1 MTLLLTNPLTP
12 SLRSVHDTVRCRLR
26 RVQALISLG
35 LMGPASEVLLS
46 LLSGRGLPDATLDS
60 DLVVRDEGSAGK
72 PLASKP
78 PAPIAPFDARL
89 LPGDMANRP
98 AIAAIANP
106 AELPTPV
113 DLLYGSWAVAHLDL
127 ARAAF
132 LTRLGA
138 LPNLWKN
145 THPET
150 GEFHPD
156 VVM

>member
-1 MTLLLTNPLTP
+1 
-12 SLRSVHDTVRCRLR
+12 
-26 RVQALISLG
+26 
-35 LMGPASEVLLS
+35 MGPASEVLIA

-60 DLVVRDEGSAGK
+60 DLVVRDEGSVGK
-72 PLASKP
+72 PLASEP
-78 PAPIAPFDARL
+78 PAPVTPFNPKL
-89 LPGDMANRP
+89 LPGDPANRP

-106 AELPTPV
+106 AELSAPV

-150 GEFHPD
+150 GEFNMRVDMCLFQSQLSRTQSRTQSKRGGESASHL
-156 VVM
+156 